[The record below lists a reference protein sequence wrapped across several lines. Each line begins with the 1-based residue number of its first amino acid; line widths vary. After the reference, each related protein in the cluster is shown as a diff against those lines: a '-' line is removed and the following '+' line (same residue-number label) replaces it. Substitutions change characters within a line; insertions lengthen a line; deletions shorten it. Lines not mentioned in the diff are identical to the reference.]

1 MLRNINNERNV
12 IIESIISICLAGI
25 AGTTYMYK
33 KIIANQTIM
42 YYKQ

>member
-25 AGTTYMYK
+25 AGTTYMYENYCK
-33 KIIANQTIM
+33 SDH
-42 YYKQ
+42 YVL